1 MATDASAIASSS
13 SSSSSV
19 IPLVSHHAELPGVR
33 LHYVEAGTGP
43 LVILLHGFPELWYAW
58 RRQIAP
64 LAQAGYRVIAPD
76 MRGYNLSG
84 KPHGI
89 SAYGARTL
97 VDDIANLLRACGE
110 ERAHIVGH
118 DWGGGVA
125 WAFAMTHPEKTLS
138 LAVLNSPHPERL
150 IAAMKSPQQLLKSW
164 YMFFFQIPRLPE
176 AISSRDGHARWLKT
190 LRDEPLVE
198 HAFSPHD
205 LAVYAESFAQPGATT
220 AMINYYRAMF
230 RPSLAPKL
238 TRVDPRTLV
247 IWGEQDPHLGRDLA
261 RPSPDRVPNARVEY
275 LSDAGHWVLHER
287 PEKVNALLV
296 DHFSRA

>member
-1 MATDASAIASSS
+1 MATDASAIPAASIP
-13 SSSSSV
+13 
-19 IPLVSHHAELPGVR
+19 IPLASHHAELPGVR

-43 LVILLHGFPELWYAW
+43 LVILLHGFPEFWYAW

-84 KPHGI
+84 KPQGI

-97 VDDIANLLRACGE
+97 VEDIAALLRACGE

-125 WAFAMTHPEKTLS
+125 WAFAMTHPEKTRS

-150 IAAMKSPQQLLKSW
+150 LGALMSPKQLLKSW
-164 YMFFFQIPRLPE
+164 YMFFFQIPWLPE
-176 AISSRDGHARWLKT
+176 AFTTRDGHAGWLKT
-190 LRDEPLVE
+190 LRDEPLVKD
-198 HAFSPHD
+198 AFTPAD
-205 LAVYAESFAQPGATT
+205 LAVYTESFAQPGATT

-238 TRVDPRTLV
+238 TRIDTSTLV
-247 IWGEQDPHLGRDLA
+247 LWGEQDPHLGRDLA

-275 LSDAGHWVLHER
+275 LPDASHWVLHER
-287 PEKVNALLV
+287 PEKVNALLLE
-296 DHFSRA
+296 HFSKA